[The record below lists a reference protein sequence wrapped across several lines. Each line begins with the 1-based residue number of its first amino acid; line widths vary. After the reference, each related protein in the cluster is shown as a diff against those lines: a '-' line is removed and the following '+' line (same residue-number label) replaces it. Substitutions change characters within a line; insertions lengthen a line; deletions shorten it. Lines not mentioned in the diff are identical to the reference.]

1 GAVEHVDVSVWTG
14 RASRCAAGDRQD
26 YAQYIRWRQPS
37 PRDDEPQDEGRVT
50 VATESASKAWMVGSL
65 ALIRAGVDRTTAVL
79 HIGQL
84 QMRPVMMTCVIA
96 GVGLFAG
103 GAP

>member
-1 GAVEHVDVSVWTG
+1 
-14 RASRCAAGDRQD
+14 
-26 YAQYIRWRQPS
+26 
-37 PRDDEPQDEGRVT
+37 
-50 VATESASKAWMVGSL
+50 MVGAL
-65 ALIRAGVDRTTAVL
+65 ALIRAGVDRITAVL
-79 HIGQL
+79 RIGEL